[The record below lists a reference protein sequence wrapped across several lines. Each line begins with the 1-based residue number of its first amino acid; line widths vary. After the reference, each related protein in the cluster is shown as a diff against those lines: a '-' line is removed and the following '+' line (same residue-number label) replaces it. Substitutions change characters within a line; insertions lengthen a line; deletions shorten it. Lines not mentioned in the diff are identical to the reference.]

1 MVISL
6 RWLYVNPE
14 LKPQRKDVDFL
25 LATKHVDSILIKI
38 SVIETI
44 SNIEHWFIFIS
55 LKQTLD
61 FHKYV

>member
-1 MVISL
+1 MT
-6 RWLYVNPE
+6 VNPE
-14 LKPQRKDVDFL
+14 SKPQRKDVDFL
-25 LATKHVDSILIKI
+25 LANKYVDSILIKI

-61 FHKYV
+61 IHKYV